1 MNFRRSLI
9 LILALIALLVAIV
22 GPLLLIAAMQEMA

>member
-1 MNFRRSLI
+1 MDFRRSLI

-22 GPLLLIAAMQEMA
+22 WPLLLIAAMQEMA